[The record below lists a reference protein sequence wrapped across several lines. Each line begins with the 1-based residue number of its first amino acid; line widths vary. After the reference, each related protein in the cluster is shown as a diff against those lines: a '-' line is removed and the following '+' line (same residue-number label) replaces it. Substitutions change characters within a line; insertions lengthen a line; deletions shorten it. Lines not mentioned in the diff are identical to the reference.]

1 MRMEGQSR
9 RGRDADYE
17 EFLAL
22 RKHVRKL
29 QQGTPLL
36 LNTLGGQDD
45 LQICAFQISQD
56 LQTLMWRECEGNG
69 SSKRLP
75 LSSIASV
82 KEISVPK
89 NGTGGEGHFALQVRL
104 REDQH
109 VPNVPK
115 TFELIC
121 TSKDDLEAWQHGLLF
136 LMGDQNGDES
146 PSTKAPETKLKDK
159 EELCERLQQENNMLK
174 EMIKRKDATIAELLR
189 DSKSIKTES
198 TSRES
203 DEHLQFREVAI
214 LRRKNKRLQNEL
226 KSKQHTISGLL
237 KLVER
242 LSQQADETSAQ
253 ETAEEEP
260 EICPKQVIEVIEAKA
275 DDVPSRPS
283 MATGTTAAVT
293 RTSRPAAAAPAA
305 PAPQMQP
312 PEEAKDGD
320 DDAGIFGGELAAL
333 ADKLQMLERAAA
345 AATQGVAA
353 VSSFQPPPRNGA
365 AGAAAGSNGM
375 AVGPGRGPKS
385 TKALEVLQR
394 EFNALEEKKRLV
406 QHLAHTLEPEP
417 SDSEDDGFPLR

>member
-1 MRMEGQSR
+1 MGN
-9 RGRDADYE
+9 RDADYE
-17 EFLAL
+17 DFLAL

-56 LQTLMWRECEGNG
+56 LQTLTWRECEGNG

-75 LSSIASV
+75 LSSIGSI
-82 KEISVPK
+82 KEINIPR
-89 NGTGGEGHFALQVRL
+89 NGSGGEGHFALQVRL
-104 REDQH
+104 RDDQR

-121 TSKDDLEAWQHGLLF
+121 TSQEDLEAWQQGLRF
-136 LMGDQNGDES
+136 LMGDNDAKTAQA
-146 PSTKAPETKLKDK
+146 PVAAPETAQLKAQ
-159 EELCERLQQENNMLK
+159 EELNERLQQENQMLR

-214 LRRKNKRLQNEL
+214 LRRKNKRLQNDL

-242 LSQQADETSAQ
+242 LSQQVDETSAQ

-260 EICPKQVIEVIEAKA
+260 QTPEINPKQVIETKA
-275 DDVPSRPS
+275 GDVPPRVPGPNLPAT
-283 MATGTTAAVT
+283 MATTAAP
-293 RTSRPAAAAPAA
+293 SRSTPA
-305 PAPQMQP
+305 PAPLQEE
-312 PEEAKDGD
+312 EEAKD
-320 DDAGIFGGELAAL
+320 DDAAIFGSELAAL
-333 ADKLQMLERAAA
+333 ADKLQMLERVAA

-353 VSSFQPPPRNGA
+353 VSSFQPPPRNGSHGSREA
-365 AGAAAGSNGM
+365 A
-375 AVGPGRGPKS
+375 RGPKS
-385 TKALEVLQR
+385 AKALEALQK
-394 EFNALEEKKRLV
+394 EFDALEEKKRLV

>member
-1 MRMEGQSR
+1 MGN
-9 RGRDADYE
+9 RDADYE

-22 RKHVRKL
+22 RKHVRRL

-56 LQTLMWRECEGNG
+56 LQTLTWRECEGNG

-75 LSSIASV
+75 LSSIGSV
-82 KEISVPK
+82 KEISIPR
-89 NGTGGEGHFALQVRL
+89 NGSGGEGHFALQVRL
-104 REDQH
+104 RDDQR

-121 TSKDDLEAWQHGLLF
+121 TSQEDLEAWQQGLRF
-136 LMGDQNGDES
+136 LMGDSDTDTKTAQPGPPAPS
-146 PSTKAPETKLKDK
+146 PQAPETAQQLKVQ
-159 EELCERLQQENNMLK
+159 EELNERLQQENQMLR

-253 ETAEEEP
+253 ETAEDEPQTP
-260 EICPKQVIEVIEAKA
+260 EINPKQVIETKA
-275 DDVPSRPS
+275 GDVPPRVPSAPSNVPAAPIAPMAAPSRS
-283 MATGTTAAVT
+283 T
-293 RTSRPAAAAPAA
+293 AAAPG
-305 PAPQMQP
+305 Q
-312 PEEAKDGD
+312 EDESKD
-320 DDAGIFGGELAAL
+320 DDAAIFGSELAAL
-333 ADKLQMLERAAA
+333 ADKLQMLERVAA

-353 VSSFQPPPRNGA
+353 VSSFQPPARNGSREA
-365 AGAAAGSNGM
+365 A
-375 AVGPGRGPKS
+375 RGPKS
-385 TKALEVLQR
+385 AKALEALQK
-394 EFNALEEKKRLV
+394 EFDILEEKKRLV

>member
-1 MRMEGQSR
+1 MGN
-9 RGRDADYE
+9 RDADYE

-56 LQTLMWRECEGNG
+56 LQTLTWRECEGNG

-75 LSSIASV
+75 LSSIGSI
-82 KEISVPK
+82 KEINIPR
-89 NGTGGEGHFALQVRL
+89 NGSGGEGHFALQVRL
-104 REDQH
+104 RDDQR

-121 TSKDDLEAWQHGLLF
+121 TSQEDLDAWQQGLRF
-136 LMGDQNGDES
+136 LMGDSDSDAKTAQQGPPV
-146 PSTKAPETKLKDK
+146 PSPETAQLKAQ
-159 EELCERLQQENNMLK
+159 EELNERLQQENQMLR

-237 KLVER
+237 KLMER

-260 EICPKQVIEVIEAKA
+260 QTPEINPKQVIETKA
-275 DDVPSRPS
+275 GDVPPRVPS
-283 MATGTTAAVT
+283 NLPMAAMAASMV
-293 RTSRPAAAAPAA
+293 PAAPSRSTAA
-305 PAPQMQP
+305 PAPVE
-312 PEEAKDGD
+312 EEAKD
-320 DDAGIFGGELAAL
+320 DDAAIFGSELAAL
-333 ADKLQMLERAAA
+333 ADKLQMLERVAA

-353 VSSFQPPPRNGA
+353 VSSFQPPPRNGSREA
-365 AGAAAGSNGM
+365 A
-375 AVGPGRGPKS
+375 RGPKS
-385 TKALEVLQR
+385 AKALEALQK
-394 EFNALEEKKRLV
+394 EFDVLEEKKRLV